1 MGEMR
6 LPRVH
11 PRIDWPRHASR
22 RLRPDE
28 IASTFGKEIS
38 PRDADML
45 SLAMAVYEADRLTLR
60 GRPTSDSSP
69 SQRSWVRRLRIEV
82 GVRDVPFWMS
92 STVRDT
98 VVDLLQWLTGDS
110 WHVTFKPIRGPEF
123 QGEGQQLLF
132 SMPPERPVRVALFS
146 GGLDS
151 LAGGVNELV
160 SRPSDHFVLAAVS
173 TNNRMVGAQRNIITK
188 LRQRSDRVQ
197 AVLVPLGLRHA
208 PRYQEISQRSRGLV
222 FLTVGYC
229 TAVGA
234 DCDELQVYE
243 NGIGA
248 LNLSLTPAQIGT
260 HNTRSVHPKTLDLVN
275 ALFSSVGDRKFKV
288 NNPSL
293 YSTKGQLVAAMAEPF
308 RDLILDTF
316 SCDTAYASRIGS
328 VRCGRCTSCLLRRQ
342 SLWSAGLQNMDL
354 VESYKHDGFGG
365 ELDEAAIEAL
375 SVMLFQVRSFQHC
388 LDSADPWEALLLT
401 FPGLAAL
408 PARSRSDRSLSQGIV
423 KLLADYVDEWREL
436 PIPVVQSFLEE
447 PHKTPEWRHDRRV

>member
-1 MGEMR
+1 MREMR

-11 PRIDWPRHASR
+11 PRIDWPRQASR
-22 RLRPDE
+22 RLRPAE
-28 IASTFGKEIS
+28 IASAFGKEIS

-45 SLAMAVYEADRLTLR
+45 SLAMSVYEADRLTLR
-60 GRPTSDSSP
+60 GIPTSNSSP
-69 SQRSWVRRLRIEV
+69 SQRPWVRRLRIEV
-82 GVRDVPFWMS
+82 GVRDVTFWMS

-110 WHVTFKPIRGPEF
+110 WYVTFKPMRSAFE
-123 QGEGQQLLF
+123 GEGQQFLF
-132 SMPPERPVRVALFS
+132 STPLERPVRVALFS

-151 LAGGVNELV
+151 LAGAVNEMV
-160 SRPSDHFVLAAVS
+160 NRPSDYFILAAVS
-173 TNNRMVGAQRNIITK
+173 TNNRMVGAQRNVLAK
-188 LRQRSDRVQ
+188 LRQRSDRIQ

-208 PRYQEISQRSRGLV
+208 PRRQEVSQRSRGLV

-260 HNTRSVHPKTLDLVN
+260 HNTRSVHPRTLDLAS
-275 ALFSSVGDRKFKV
+275 ALFSLVGERSFEVK
-288 NNPSL
+288 NPSL

-342 SLWSAGLQNMDL
+342 SLWAAGLRNMDL
-354 VESYKHDGFGG
+354 TESYKHDGFGDG
-365 ELDEAAIEAL
+365 LDEAAIETL
-375 SVMLFQVRSFQHC
+375 SVMLFQVMSFQQC
-388 LDSADPWEALLLT
+388 LNAADPWEALLLT
-401 FPGLAAL
+401 FPALAAL
-408 PARSRSDRSLSQGIV
+408 PVRSRSDHTLSQGIV
-423 KLLADYVDEWREL
+423 KLLAEYVDEWREM
-436 PIPVVQSFLEE
+436 PVPLIQSFLEE
-447 PHKTPEWRHDRRV
+447 PNKTPEWRHDRRV

>member
-1 MGEMR
+1 MS
-6 LPRVH
+6 
-11 PRIDWPRHASR
+11 A
-22 RLRPDE
+22 
-28 IASTFGKEIS
+28 
-38 PRDADML
+38 
-45 SLAMAVYEADRLTLR
+45 YEADRLTLR
-60 GRPTSDSSP
+60 GTPPSNSSP
-69 SQRSWVRRLRIEV
+69 SQRPWVRRLRIEV

-110 WHVTFKPIRGPEF
+110 WHVTFKPISGPGFE
-123 QGEGQQLLF
+123 GEGQQFLF
-132 SMPPERPVRVALFS
+132 STPPERPARVALFS

-151 LAGGVNELV
+151 LAGAVNEMV
-160 SRPSDHFVLAAVS
+160 SRPSDYFVLAAVS
-173 TNNRMVGAQRNIITK
+173 TNNRMIGAQRNVIAK

-208 PRYQEISQRSRGLV
+208 PRHQEISQRSRGLV

-234 DCDELQVYE
+234 DHDELQVYE

-260 HNTRSVHPKTLDLVN
+260 HNTRSVHPRTLDLAS
-275 ALFSSVGDRKFKV
+275 ALFSLVGDRDFKV

-293 YSTKGQLVAAMAEPF
+293 LSTKGQLVGAMAEPF
-308 RDLILDTF
+308 LDLILDTF

-342 SLWSAGLQNMDL
+342 SLWSAGLQNIDL
-354 VESYKHDGFGG
+354 TESYKYDGFGDA
-365 ELDEAAIEAL
+365 LDDEAIGTL
-375 SVMLFQVRSFQHC
+375 SVMLFQVTSFQHC
-388 LDSADPWEALLLT
+388 LDAADPWEALLLT
-401 FPGLAAL
+401 FPALAAM
-408 PARSRSDRSLSQGIV
+408 PARNRSDKTLSQGIV
-423 KLLADYVDEWREL
+423 KLLMDYVDEWREL

-447 PHKTPEWRHDRRV
+447 PNKTPEWRHDRRA